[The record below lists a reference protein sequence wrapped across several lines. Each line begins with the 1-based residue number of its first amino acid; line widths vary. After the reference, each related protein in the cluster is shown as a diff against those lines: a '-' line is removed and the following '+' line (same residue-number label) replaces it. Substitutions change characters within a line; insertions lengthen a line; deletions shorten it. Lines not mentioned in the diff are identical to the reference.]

1 MVESTGALF
10 AMDRHESVT
19 HWIYQLNTEEES
31 VAQQQLW
38 NHYFTQL
45 AGIARARLQGLR
57 GRDADEEDVVLS
69 AFDSFFRGTRAGRF
83 PDLRDRTGLWPLL
96 VKITARKAIN
106 QVNRQLAQKRNP
118 SAEQEMEDLAALV
131 GSEPTPQFSMEVAEQ
146 ISSLLDSLEDDQ
158 LREIAVMKLEGYT
171 NEEIAAHLDI
181 ALRSVARR
189 LSRIRVEWQEH
200 VQKVR

>member
-1 MVESTGALF
+1 
-10 AMDRHESVT
+10 MDRDESVT

-38 NHYFTQL
+38 NRYFAQL

-83 PDLRDRTGLWPLL
+83 PDLQDRTGLWPLL

-106 QVNRQLAQKRNP
+106 QVNRQLAKKRSPN
-118 SAEQEMEDLAALV
+118 AEQEMSDLATLV
-131 GSEPTPQFSMEVAEQ
+131 GTEPTPQFSVEVAEQ
-146 ISSLLDSLEDDQ
+146 VGLLLECLQDDQ
-158 LREIAVMKLEGYT
+158 LREIAVMKLEGY
-171 NEEIAAHLDI
+171 NNDEIAKHLDI
-181 ALRSVARR
+181 AVRSVARR

-200 VQKVR
+200 TQPDP